1 MRIPIAGGPPELVLE
16 ACGITNL
23 QCARL
28 PSTLCLYSRAET
40 SDSRFS
46 ASIHCEARDR
56 RSRTLMMTF
65 PTPTTGALRP
75 NGSVLAIAK
84 ANKLDISVQPDIRLL
99 TLKDGQERTIKLRGW
114 PTVSSLDWAANG
126 KSLCHLYYQ
135 RHKCTAECGPAGK
148 SAAMVGARQDGRR
161 LGDSFARWTLY
172 LALWQA
178 SGNSNVWMVEN
189 FQTQ

>member
-1 MRIPIAGGPPELVLE
+1 
-16 ACGITNL
+16 
-23 QCARL
+23 
-28 PSTLCLYSRAET
+28 
-40 SDSRFS
+40 
-46 ASIHCEARDR
+46 
-56 RSRTLMMTF
+56 MMTF

-135 RHKCTAECGPAGK
+135 RHKCTAKCGPAGK